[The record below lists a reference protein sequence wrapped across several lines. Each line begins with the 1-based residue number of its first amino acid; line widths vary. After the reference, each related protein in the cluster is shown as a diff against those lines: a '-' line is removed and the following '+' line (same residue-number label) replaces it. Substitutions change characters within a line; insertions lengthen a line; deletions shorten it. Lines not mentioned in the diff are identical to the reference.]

1 MMDGAVQSQKVN
13 NPKKLL
19 HVAQLLEV
27 LKLLPFQ
34 GALLI
39 AIIPRAL
46 PWARSF
52 CPFRACGTYL
62 RKFNLEAHLKKSFLR
77 NVPLIVNKLQRQKY
91 DSGLFQEDSVLYIS
105 HNLLLFLKSYPY
117 TLKQGVWVGLTT

>member
-1 MMDGAVQSQKVN
+1 MKG
-13 NPKKLL
+13 L
-19 HVAQLLEV
+19 
-27 LKLLPFQ
+27 FQ
-34 GALLI
+34 C
-39 AIIPRAL
+39 P

-91 DSGLFQEDSVLYIS
+91 D
-105 HNLLLFLKSYPY
+105 YPY